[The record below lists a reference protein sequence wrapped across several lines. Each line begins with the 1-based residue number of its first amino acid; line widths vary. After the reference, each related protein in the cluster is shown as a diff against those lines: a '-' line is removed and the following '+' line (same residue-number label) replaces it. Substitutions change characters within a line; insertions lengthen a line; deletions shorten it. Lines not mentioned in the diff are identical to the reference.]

1 MYTYIAQASLK
12 SAIDT
17 LSCLCSLYI
26 HEHVNICM
34 HIRTHVY
41 IYMGWLQL
49 YVSFAEYRPFY
60 MALLRKKPIILSI
73 LLTEATP

>member
-12 SAIDT
+12 RAIDT
-17 LSCLCSLYI
+17 LSCLCSF
-26 HEHVNICM
+26 HVNICM